1 MKVGCIKSETAI
13 GRSYYK
19 VKKTIMNKDGKL
31 LRFMLPLGC
40 KLVHYKGIRRGAI
53 IKIRNPLG
61 MVYTYKIVTYSTS
74 KNKTTYHIIW
84 KEGKMLSGIKFWS
97 HRHFVEQM
105 KGYTIIKEELT
116 FTTKNRLLDFFLHIF
131 IKPYSWIRSLKYKIF
146 FLFN

>member
-1 MKVGCIKSETAI
+1 MKIGCIKLETTI

-19 VKKTIMNKDGKL
+19 VKKTVLNKDGKL
-31 LRFMLPLGC
+31 LRFMLPFGY

-61 MVYTYKIVTYSTS
+61 KVYTYKLVTYSTS
-74 KNKTTYHIIW
+74 KNKTTYHSIW

-116 FTTKNRLLDFFLHIF
+116 FTTKNRLLDFFLHVI
-131 IKPYSWIRSLKYKIF
+131 IKIHFWIKSLKYKIF